1 MEIQKGS
8 LVYSLAGSDKG
19 KTFLVLEADKE
30 YAYIADG
37 KIRKAEKPKKK
48 KLKHLQKTN
57 RVFDIEENIENFKIR
72 EILKT
77 L

>member
-1 MEIQKGS
+1 MDIQKGS
-8 LVYSLAGSDKG
+8 VVYSIAGSDKG
-19 KTFLVLEADKE
+19 GIFLVLKTEGE

-37 KIRKAEKPKKK
+37 KIRCADKPKKK

-57 RVFDIEENIENFKIR
+57 RVFDILDNIENFQIR